1 MDHGGHERSAQ
12 MIRKI
17 SRGISKSTVAVA
29 AFLAAPHRRLYQ
41 TKTMK
46 AVSIKAKF
54 FAAFGIMLALI
65 CGLGLFSL
73 IQFATM
79 AELNRYSIFHVLPS
93 VAAAGHLD
101 AELGS
106 IRHADAE
113 HMLTTKPATRA
124 VAQASIADSRRIITN
139 DLKWLRGSA
148 DSIEEHRIVNSL
160 DEKLPQFF
168 QANDKFMALSRANRN
183 VEADAFFMG
192 PQYASFVEINRLIDR
207 LVAINNVE
215 GQEASLKSVTTERR
229 TAYVILAALLLAI
242 ATALTV
248 FAALLRLVISPL
260 LSMTRTL
267 TELTGDNPDA
277 EKEAIAGTDEIGRLA
292 QSISHVKAA
301 AIALRAAK
309 EEAEAGTR
317 AKSEFLANMS
327 HEIRTPMN
335 GILGMANLLLET
347 KLDAEQRGFA
357 EIVNESGEALLTV
370 VNDILDISKLE
381 AGKFEIETIDFD
393 LVAAVES
400 AAALMAPK
408 ARQKQ
413 IDMVMHVEPAVRG
426 AYRGDPT
433 RLRQIL
439 LNLIN
444 NAIKFTEKGGVSI
457 QVDVKL
463 GHVPTGDGHLV
474 PLRFEVSDTGMGMA
488 ESVRE
493 RLFQKFSQADSS
505 MTRRF
510 GGTGLG
516 LAICKQ
522 LVELMH
528 GEIGVTS
535 AAGVGSTFWF
545 EIPFA
550 KSTAHIADRETLPA
564 HFKTLRVLVVDDIEM
579 NLTIMSR
586 QLKAFGMKVTGVPD
600 GFAAL
605 AELERAWHNG
615 KPYDLVFL
623 DQMMPGLTGDA
634 LAGRIR
640 ANLHLAETKLV
651 IVSSAGR
658 DGVKNCASLHLEAV
672 LEKPVRHQELLDTL
686 MNIYA
691 TRDDQTA
698 PPKSHHTK
706 ARWSQAHPSSRPLSI
721 LVAEDNKIN
730 QKFAIALLTKVG
742 HRVEIAENGHQAV
755 DAVRRSN
762 FDVVL
767 MDIQMPELD
776 GVQATRQIR
785 ALPEPKC
792 SVPIIAMTAH
802 AMSDAK
808 QEYLAAGMNDY
819 VSKPVD
825 PVTLLSMLAGIAA
838 RSPEQPSAA
847 IVKSPTSL
855 PIAIPKETSIA
866 ALPVLDL
873 AKIAD
878 LERVLSTEGLRE
890 FILLYLTDLEQ
901 HLASI
906 AEKRANGD
914 FESVSREAHIIISTA
929 GNLGAIQTSEIARR
943 LSHACRNINHER
955 ASLLTDE
962 LCESCGVSS
971 AGLKLWLDKKSTAH
985 LLPLAG

>member
-1 MDHGGHERSAQ
+1 
-12 MIRKI
+12 
-17 SRGISKSTVAVA
+17 
-29 AFLAAPHRRLYQ
+29 
-41 TKTMK
+41 
-46 AVSIKAKF
+46 
-54 FAAFGIMLALI
+54 
-65 CGLGLFSL
+65 
-73 IQFATM
+73 
-79 AELNRYSIFHVLPS
+79 
-93 VAAAGHLD
+93 
-101 AELGS
+101 
-106 IRHADAE
+106 
-113 HMLTTKPATRA
+113 MLTPNAATRTA
-124 VAQASIADSRRIITN
+124 AEASILDSRKMITS
-139 DLKWLRGSA
+139 DLRLLHSSA
-148 DSIEEHRIVNSL
+148 DSSEERRIVNLL
-160 DEKLPQFF
+160 DEKMPRFLR
-168 QANDKFMALSRANRN
+168 ANDQFLVLSRAHRSA
-183 VEADAFFMG
+183 EANAVFMG
-192 PQYASFVEINRLIDR
+192 PQYISFVEIDRLIDR
-207 LVAINNVE
+207 LIAINNQE
-215 GQEASLKSVTTERR
+215 GQEVSLKSVVTEQRTT
-229 TAYVILAALLLAI
+229 YVILAALLLAVV
-242 ATALTV
+242 TALAV
-248 FAALLRLVISPL
+248 FAALVRLVISPL

-267 TELTGDNPDA
+267 TELTGDSLDA
-277 EKEAIAGTDEIGRLA
+277 EGETIGRSDEIGRLT
-292 QSISHVKAA
+292 QSIANVKATA
-301 AIALRAAK
+301 VTLRAAK

-335 GILGMANLLLET
+335 GILGMTGLLLAT
-347 KLDAEQRGFA
+347 NLDAEQRGFA

-413 IDMVMHVEPAVRG
+413 IDMVMHVEPAARG

-439 LNLIN
+439 LNLLN

-457 QVDVKL
+457 QVDVKV
-463 GHVPTGDGHLV
+463 GHMPTSDNHLV
-474 PLRFEVSDTGMGMA
+474 PLRFEVTDTGMGMA

-535 AAGVGSTFWF
+535 TAGVGSTFWF

-564 HFKTLRVLVVDDIEM
+564 HFKTLRVLIVDDIEM

-634 LAGRIR
+634 LAERIR
-640 ANLHLAETKLV
+640 ANPHLAETKLV

-658 DGVKNCASLHLEAV
+658 GSVKNCASLHLEAV

-691 TRDDQTA
+691 TRVDQATLPA
-698 PPKSHHTK
+698 SLHNSKTH
-706 ARWSQAHPSSRPLSI
+706 WSQMDPACRPLHI
-721 LVAEDNKIN
+721 LLAEDNKIN
-730 QKFAIALLTKVG
+730 QKFATALLTMVG
-742 HRVEIAENGHQAV
+742 HSVEVAENGHQAV
-755 DAVRRSN
+755 DAVRRSD

-776 GVQATRQIR
+776 GLQATRQIR
-785 ALPEPKC
+785 ALSEPKR

-802 AMSDAK
+802 AMSGAK

-819 VSKPVD
+819 ISKPVQ
-825 PVTLLSMLAGIAA
+825 PALLLSMLAGIAV
-838 RSPEQPSAA
+838 RSTEQPLRTIASKLA
-847 IVKSPTSL
+847 PSL
-855 PIAIPKETSIA
+855 TTTPDEENIAT
-866 ALPVLDL
+866 LPVLDV
-873 AKIAD
+873 AKLTD
-878 LERVLSTEGLRE
+878 LERVLSTDGLRD
-890 FILLYLTDLEQ
+890 FILLYLVDLEQ

-906 AEKRANGD
+906 AASRANGD
-914 FESVSREAHIIISTA
+914 FESVSREAHIVVSTA
-929 GNLGAIQTSEIARR
+929 GNLGALQTSEIARC
-943 LSHACRNINHER
+943 LSVTCRSADHER
-955 ASLLTDE
+955 CSLLTDK

-971 AGLKLWLDKKSTAH
+971 AALRLWLDEVPAAEPAS
-985 LLPLAG
+985 LAG

>member
-1 MDHGGHERSAQ
+1 
-12 MIRKI
+12 
-17 SRGISKSTVAVA
+17 
-29 AFLAAPHRRLYQ
+29 
-41 TKTMK
+41 
-46 AVSIKAKF
+46 
-54 FAAFGIMLALI
+54 
-65 CGLGLFSL
+65 
-73 IQFATM
+73 
-79 AELNRYSIFHVLPS
+79 
-93 VAAAGHLD
+93 
-101 AELGS
+101 
-106 IRHADAE
+106 
-113 HMLTTKPATRA
+113 
-124 VAQASIADSRRIITN
+124 
-139 DLKWLRGSA
+139 
-148 DSIEEHRIVNSL
+148 
-160 DEKLPQFF
+160 
-168 QANDKFMALSRANRN
+168 
-183 VEADAFFMG
+183 
-192 PQYASFVEINRLIDR
+192 
-207 LVAINNVE
+207 
-215 GQEASLKSVTTERR
+215 
-229 TAYVILAALLLAI
+229 
-242 ATALTV
+242 
-248 FAALLRLVISPL
+248 
-260 LSMTRTL
+260 
-267 TELTGDNPDA
+267 
-277 EKEAIAGTDEIGRLA
+277 
-292 QSISHVKAA
+292 
-301 AIALRAAK
+301 
-309 EEAEAGTR
+309 
-317 AKSEFLANMS
+317 
-327 HEIRTPMN
+327 MN
-335 GILGMANLLLET
+335 GILGMANLLLAT
-347 KLDAEQRGFA
+347 NLDAEQRGFA

-413 IDMVMHVEPAVRG
+413 IDLVMFVEPAARG

-439 LNLIN
+439 LNLLN

-463 GHVPTGDGHLV
+463 GHMPTGDDHLV
-474 PLRFEVSDTGMGMA
+474 PLRFEVTDTGMGMA

-493 RLFQKFSQADSS
+493 KLFQKFSQADSS

-535 AAGVGSTFWF
+535 TAGVGSTFWF

-550 KSTAHIADRETLPA
+550 KSTAHIADRDTLPA
-564 HFKTLRVLVVDDIEM
+564 HFKTLRVLIVDDIEM

-634 LAGRIR
+634 LARRIR
-640 ANLHLAETKLV
+640 GTPHLAETKLV

-658 DGVKNCASLHLEAV
+658 GGVKNCADLHLEAI

-686 MNIYA
+686 INIYS
-691 TRDDQTA
+691 TRDDRVV
-698 PPKSHHTK
+698 PPVSHHIEK
-706 ARWSQAHPSSRPLSI
+706 AHWSQLDQACRSLHI
-721 LVAEDNKIN
+721 LLAEDNKIN
-730 QKFAIALLTKVG
+730 QKFATALLTKVG

-755 DAVRRSN
+755 DAVRRSE

-802 AMSDAK
+802 AMSGAK

-819 VSKPVD
+819 ISKPVQ
-825 PVTLLSMLAGIAA
+825 PAALLSLLAGIAA
-838 RSPEQPSAA
+838 RNTEEQLPDA
-847 IVKSPTSL
+847 IASEPAPPPTATL
-855 PIAIPKETSIA
+855 DEKNIAT
-866 ALPVLDL
+866 LPVLDL
-873 AKIAD
+873 AKLAD
-878 LERVLSTEGLRE
+878 LERVLSAGGLRD
-890 FILLYLTDLEQ
+890 FILLYLVDLEQ
-901 HLASI
+901 RLANI
-906 AEKRANGD
+906 AESRANGD
-914 FESVSREAHIIISTA
+914 FESVSREAHVVVSTA
-929 GNLGAIQTSEIARR
+929 GNLGAMQTSEIARR
-943 LSHACRNINHER
+943 LSEVCRSANHER
-955 ASLLTDE
+955 CSLLTDE
-962 LCESCGVSS
+962 LCESCGISS
-971 AGLKLWLDKKSTAH
+971 AALRVWLDNAPTSVAAS
-985 LLPLAG
+985 LAG